1 MNSYMYVKYSIIK
14 KIIDTYFCPNFKNL
28 LEIIWHGGKLG
39 LWKKEKIVVKYVK
52 FVNMKESTIK
62 EILLH

>member
-1 MNSYMYVKYSIIK
+1 MWNILLLKNNRYG
-14 KIIDTYFCPNFKNL
+14 TYFCPNFKNL